1 MELGYIIGY
10 GMGFKMWLNVLKF
23 ASSLFK
29 GNAIFIP
36 LALFL
41 CGVIFLD
48 MLKIKGL
55 NDEINTL
62 RGDLAVQKVQNHIT
76 NADLITCKANITK
89 QNEAFKA
96 LSVDNENL
104 SRDLKSVK
112 SKYNSLKTPKKIT
125 CETKKDFYEK
135 LFLELSKWKF

>member
-1 MELGYIIGY
+1 MGLGYIIDY

-23 ASSLFK
+23 TSSLFK

-41 CGVIFLD
+41 CGVICLD

-62 RGDLAVQKVQNHIT
+62 RGDLAVQKVQNQIT
-76 NADLITCKANITK
+76 NADLITCKANIAK

-96 LSVDNENL
+96 LSVNNENL

-125 CETKKDFYEK
+125 CESENDFYKK
-135 LFLELSKWKF
+135 LFLELSK